1 MEEKT
6 PVGSNAPIEESTEKK
21 TSPAGSSSASPAP
34 IEETSDVVDTA
45 SADTGAESAP
55 AAGGSASP
63 APAGSSSPSAASIA
77 ESADVVD
84 SASADASTKSADAST
99 KSADAGEESAPAAPS
114 AGGSAS
120 PASIE
125 ESAGVVDA
133 ASADTGAESAPAG
146 SSSASP
152 APIEE
157 STGAEETASADEVS
171 DSAAEA
177 VPDEEEDENAQWEA
191 YEREQAEIEESR
203 RKPGKYRWVMKQDDM
218 REAMLALEKAK
229 GRYRMYTIAAY
240 VMCVFAL
247 VPAAD
252 FILTRSAFSM
262 IAAFAAVA
270 LGFWIHGITSR
281 AARGAMKQMNPRGI
295 KFSIEAKKH
304 GLQVSDMV
312 NKASLMPYSF
322 FKAAYETEDYL
333 SLVTVKN
340 SALHIKRDELSAS
353 YRALREKLQQELG
366 EHFVSKKIQKNK

>member
-21 TSPAGSSSASPAP
+21 TSPAAGNSPSAAP
-34 IEETSDVVDTA
+34 IEESIDA
-45 SADTGAESAP
+45 AE
-55 AAGGSASP
+55 
-63 APAGSSSPSAASIA
+63 AASTDASA
-77 ESADVVD
+77 ESAD
-84 SASADASTKSADAST
+84 A
-99 KSADAGEESAPAAPS
+99 
-114 AGGSAS
+114 
-120 PASIE
+120 
-125 ESAGVVDA
+125 
-133 ASADTGAESAPAG
+133 GAESAPAG

-157 STGAEETASADEVS
+157 SIDAVDAASTDASAESAGAEETASADEA
-171 DSAAEA
+171 SAAEA

-247 VPAAD
+247 FPAAD

-340 SALHIKRDELSAS
+340 SALHIKRDEGSAS

>member
-21 TSPAGSSSASPAP
+21 TSPAGSN
-34 IEETSDVVDTA
+34 
-45 SADTGAESAP
+45 
-55 AAGGSASP
+55 
-63 APAGSSSPSAASIA
+63 SPSAASIA
-77 ESADVVD
+77 ESADAVD
-84 SASADASTKSADAST
+84 TAST
-99 KSADAGEESAPAAPS
+99 
-114 AGGSAS
+114 
-120 PASIE
+120 
-125 ESAGVVDA
+125 
-133 ASADTGAESAPAG
+133 DTGAESAPAG

-152 APIEE
+152 ASIAETADVVD
-157 STGAEETASADEVS
+157 SASADAGAKSAGAEETASADEA
-171 DSAAEA
+171 SAAEA

-229 GRYRMYTIAAY
+229 GRYRMYNIAAY

-340 SALHIKRDELSAS
+340 SALHIKRDEGSAS

>member
-21 TSPAGSSSASPAP
+21 TSPAGSN
-34 IEETSDVVDTA
+34 
-45 SADTGAESAP
+45 
-55 AAGGSASP
+55 
-63 APAGSSSPSAASIA
+63 SPSAASIA
-77 ESADVVD
+77 ESADAVD
-84 SASADASTKSADAST
+84 TAST
-99 KSADAGEESAPAAPS
+99 
-114 AGGSAS
+114 
-120 PASIE
+120 
-125 ESAGVVDA
+125 
-133 ASADTGAESAPAG
+133 DTGAESAPAG

-152 APIEE
+152 APIAE
-157 STGAEETASADEVS
+157 SAGAVDAASADAGAKSAGAEETASADEA
-171 DSAAEA
+171 SAAEA
-177 VPDEEEDENAQWEA
+177 VPDGEEDENAQWEA

-252 FILTRSAFSM
+252 FILTRSVFSM

-340 SALHIKRDELSAS
+340 SALHIKRDEGSAS

>member
-21 TSPAGSSSASPAP
+21 TSPAGSNSPSAAP
-34 IEETSDVVDTA
+34 IEGTSDVVDTA

-55 AAGGSASP
+55 AGSSSASP
-63 APAGSSSPSAASIA
+63 
-77 ESADVVD
+77 
-84 SASADASTKSADAST
+84 T
-99 KSADAGEESAPAAPS
+99 PAA
-114 AGGSAS
+114 G
-120 PASIE
+120 
-125 ESAGVVDA
+125 D
-133 ASADTGAESAPAG
+133 
-146 SSSASP
+146 SASP

-157 STGAEETASADEVS
+157 SAGAVDAASADEA
-171 DSAAEA
+171 SAAEA

-252 FILTRSAFSM
+252 FILTRSVFSM

-340 SALHIKRDELSAS
+340 SALHIKRDEGSAS

>member
-21 TSPAGSSSASPAP
+21 TSPAGSNSPSAAPAGSSSASPAP
-34 IEETSDVVDTA
+34 IEESIDA
-45 SADTGAESAP
+45 AE
-55 AAGGSASP
+55 AA
-63 APAGSSSPSAASIA
+63 
-77 ESADVVD
+77 
-84 SASADASTKSADAST
+84 SADAST
-99 KSADAGEESAPAAPS
+99 KSADAGEESAPAAPA
-114 AGGSAS
+114 AGDSAS
-120 PASIE
+120 PASIAE
-125 ESAGVVDA
+125 TADVVDS
-133 ASADTGAESAPAG
+133 ASADAGAKSA
-146 SSSASP
+146 
-152 APIEE
+152 
-157 STGAEETASADEVS
+157 GAVDTASADEA
-171 DSAAEA
+171 SAAEA
-177 VPDEEEDENAQWEA
+177 VPDGEEDENAQWEA

-247 VPAAD
+247 FPAAD
-252 FILTRSAFSM
+252 FILTRSVFSM

-340 SALHIKRDELSAS
+340 SALHIKRDEGSAS

>member
-21 TSPAGSSSASPAP
+21 TSPAGSN
-34 IEETSDVVDTA
+34 
-45 SADTGAESAP
+45 
-55 AAGGSASP
+55 
-63 APAGSSSPSAASIA
+63 SPSAASIA
-77 ESADVVD
+77 ESADAVDTASTDTGAESAPEGSSSASPASIAETADVVD
-84 SASADASTKSADAST
+84 SASADAGAKSA
-99 KSADAGEESAPAAPS
+99 
-114 AGGSAS
+114 
-120 PASIE
+120 
-125 ESAGVVDA
+125 
-133 ASADTGAESAPAG
+133 
-146 SSSASP
+146 
-152 APIEE
+152 
-157 STGAEETASADEVS
+157 GAEETASADEA
-171 DSAAEA
+171 SAAEA

-229 GRYRMYTIAAY
+229 GRYRMYNIAAY

-340 SALHIKRDELSAS
+340 SALHIKRDEGSAS

>member
-21 TSPAGSSSASPAP
+21 TSPAGSNSPSA
-34 IEETSDVVDTA
+34 
-45 SADTGAESAP
+45 
-55 AAGGSASP
+55 
-63 APAGSSSPSAASIA
+63 APAGSSSPSAAPIE
-77 ESADVVD
+77 ESAG
-84 SASADASTKSADAST
+84 AAEAASTDAST
-99 KSADAGEESAPAAPS
+99 KSADAGEESAPAAP
-114 AGGSAS
+114 AGSSSAS
-120 PASIE
+120 PASIAE
-125 ESAGVVDA
+125 TADVVDS
-133 ASADTGAESAPAG
+133 ASADTGAESA
-146 SSSASP
+146 
-152 APIEE
+152 
-157 STGAEETASADEVS
+157 GAEETASADEA
-171 DSAAEA
+171 SAAEA
-177 VPDEEEDENAQWEA
+177 VPDGEEDENAQWEA

-229 GRYRMYTIAAY
+229 GRYRMYNIAAY

-247 VPAAD
+247 FPAAD
-252 FILTRSAFSM
+252 FILTRSVFSM

-340 SALHIKRDELSAS
+340 SALHIKRDEGSAS

>member
-21 TSPAGSSSASPAP
+21 TSPAGSNSPSA
-34 IEETSDVVDTA
+34 
-45 SADTGAESAP
+45 
-55 AAGGSASP
+55 
-63 APAGSSSPSAASIA
+63 APAGSSSPSAAPIE
-77 ESADVVD
+77 ESAG
-84 SASADASTKSADAST
+84 AAEAASTDAST
-99 KSADAGEESAPAAPS
+99 KSADAGEESAPAAPA
-114 AGGSAS
+114 AGDSAS
-120 PASIE
+120 PASIAETADVVDSASTDVSAESTDAGE
-125 ESAGVVDA
+125 ESAD
-133 ASADTGAESAPAG
+133 ASAEAAPDG
-146 SSSASP
+146 
-152 APIEE
+152 
-157 STGAEETASADEVS
+157 
-171 DSAAEA
+171 
-177 VPDEEEDENAQWEA
+177 EEDENAQWEA

-247 VPAAD
+247 FPAAD
-252 FILTRSAFSM
+252 FILTRSVFSM
-262 IAAFAAVA
+262 MAAFAAVA

-340 SALHIKRDELSAS
+340 SALHIKRDEGSAS

>member
-21 TSPAGSSSASPAP
+21 TSPA
-34 IEETSDVVDTA
+34 
-45 SADTGAESAP
+45 
-55 AAGGSASP
+55 
-63 APAGSSSPSAASIA
+63 PAGSSSPSPAPAGSNSPSAAPAAGGSPSATPIA
-77 ESADVVD
+77 ETADVVD
-84 SASADASTKSADAST
+84 TASTDAST
-99 KSADAGEESAPAAPS
+99 KSADAGEESAPAAPA
-114 AGGSAS
+114 AGDSAS
-120 PASIE
+120 PASIAE
-125 ESAGVVDA
+125 TADVVDS
-133 ASADTGAESAPAG
+133 ASADAGAKSA
-146 SSSASP
+146 
-152 APIEE
+152 
-157 STGAEETASADEVS
+157 GAEETASADEA
-171 DSAAEA
+171 SAAEA

-252 FILTRSAFSM
+252 FILTRSVFSM
-262 IAAFAAVA
+262 MAAFAAVG
-270 LGFWIHGITSR
+270 LGIWIKGITSR

-340 SALHIKRDELSAS
+340 SALHIKRDEGSAS

>member
-21 TSPAGSSSASPAP
+21 TSPSA
-34 IEETSDVVDTA
+34 
-45 SADTGAESAP
+45 AP

-63 APAGSSSPSAASIA
+63 APAGSSSASPAPI
-77 ESADVVD
+77 EGTSDVVD
-84 SASADASTKSADAST
+84 TAST
-99 KSADAGEESAPAAPS
+99 
-114 AGGSAS
+114 
-120 PASIE
+120 
-125 ESAGVVDA
+125 
-133 ASADTGAESAPAG
+133 DTGAESTDAAPAAAPAG

-152 APIEE
+152 TPIAE
-157 STGAEETASADEVS
+157 SADAEETASADEA
-171 DSAAEA
+171 SAPEA
-177 VPDEEEDENAQWEA
+177 APDEEEDENAQWEA

-252 FILTRSAFSM
+252 FILTRSVFSM
-262 IAAFAAVA
+262 MAAFAAA
-270 LGFWIHGITSR
+270 GLGIWIKGITSR

-340 SALHIKRDELSAS
+340 SALHIKRDEGSAS

>member
-21 TSPAGSSSASPAP
+21 TSPAPAP
-34 IEETSDVVDTA
+34 AGSNSPSATPIAESAGAVDTA
-45 SADTGAESAP
+45 SADA
-55 AAGGSASP
+55 
-63 APAGSSSPSAASIA
+63 
-77 ESADVVD
+77 
-84 SASADASTKSADAST
+84 
-99 KSADAGEESAPAAPS
+99 
-114 AGGSAS
+114 
-120 PASIE
+120 
-125 ESAGVVDA
+125 
-133 ASADTGAESAPAG
+133 GAESAPAG

-152 APIEE
+152 TPAAGGSPSAASIAE
-157 STGAEETASADEVS
+157 SAGAVDAASTDASAESADAEETASADEA
-171 DSAAEA
+171 SAAEA

-229 GRYRMYTIAAY
+229 GRYRMYNIVSY

-252 FILTRSAFSM
+252 FILTRSVFSM

-340 SALHIKRDELSAS
+340 SALHIKRDEGSAS

>member
-21 TSPAGSSSASPAP
+21 TSPAGSN
-34 IEETSDVVDTA
+34 
-45 SADTGAESAP
+45 
-55 AAGGSASP
+55 
-63 APAGSSSPSAASIA
+63 SPSAASIA
-77 ESADVVD
+77 ESADAVD
-84 SASADASTKSADAST
+84 TAST
-99 KSADAGEESAPAAPS
+99 
-114 AGGSAS
+114 
-120 PASIE
+120 
-125 ESAGVVDA
+125 
-133 ASADTGAESAPAG
+133 DTGAESAPAG

-152 APIEE
+152 APIAE
-157 STGAEETASADEVS
+157 SAGAVDAASTDASAESAGAVDTASADEA
-171 DSAAEA
+171 SAAEA
-177 VPDEEEDENAQWEA
+177 APDEEEDENAQWEA

-218 REAMLALEKAK
+218 REAMLALAKAK
-229 GRYRMYTIAAY
+229 GRYRMYNIAAY

-252 FILTRSAFSM
+252 FILTRSVFSM

-340 SALHIKRDELSAS
+340 SALHIKRDEGSAS

>member
-21 TSPAGSSSASPAP
+21 TSPAPAGSSSASPA
-34 IEETSDVVDTA
+34 
-45 SADTGAESAP
+45 
-55 AAGGSASP
+55 
-63 APAGSSSPSAASIA
+63 SIA
-77 ESADVVD
+77 ETADVVD
-84 SASADASTKSADAST
+84 AASTDAST
-99 KSADAGEESAPAAPS
+99 KSADAGEESAPAAPA
-114 AGGSAS
+114 AGGSPSA
-120 PASIE
+120 ASIA
-125 ESAGVVDA
+125 ESAGAVDA
-133 ASADTGAESAPAG
+133 ASADAGAKSA
-146 SSSASP
+146 
-152 APIEE
+152 
-157 STGAEETASADEVS
+157 GAEETASADEA
-171 DSAAEA
+171 SAAEA
-177 VPDEEEDENAQWEA
+177 APDGEEDENAQWEA

-252 FILTRSAFSM
+252 FILTRSVFSM

-340 SALHIKRDELSAS
+340 SALHIKRDEGSAS

>member
-6 PVGSNAPIEESTEKK
+6 PVGSNAPIEEPTEKK
-21 TSPAGSSSASPAP
+21 TSPA
-34 IEETSDVVDTA
+34 
-45 SADTGAESAP
+45 
-55 AAGGSASP
+55 P
-63 APAGSSSPSAASIA
+63 APAGRSSPSAAPIEESAGAVDAASTDVSA
-77 ESADVVD
+77 ES
-84 SASADASTKSADAST
+84 T
-99 KSADAGEESAPAAPS
+99 DAGEESAPAAPA
-114 AGGSAS
+114 AG
-120 PASIE
+120 
-125 ESAGVVDA
+125 D
-133 ASADTGAESAPAG
+133 
-146 SSSASP
+146 SASP
-152 APIEE
+152 APAGSNSPSATPIEE
-157 STGAEETASADEVS
+157 SAGAEETASADEA
-171 DSAAEA
+171 SAAEA

-252 FILTRSAFSM
+252 FILTRSVFSM

-340 SALHIKRDELSAS
+340 SALHIKRDEGSAS

>member
-21 TSPAGSSSASPAP
+21 TSPSPAP
-34 IEETSDVVDTA
+34 AGSNSP
-45 SADTGAESAP
+45 SAAP
-55 AAGGSASP
+55 AAGGS
-63 APAGSSSPSAASIA
+63 PSATPIA
-77 ESADVVD
+77 ESAGAVD
-84 SASADASTKSADAST
+84 AASADASTKSADA
-99 KSADAGEESAPAAPS
+99 
-114 AGGSAS
+114 
-120 PASIE
+120 
-125 ESAGVVDA
+125 
-133 ASADTGAESAPAG
+133 GAESAPAG

-152 APIEE
+152 TPAAGGSPSAASIAE
-157 STGAEETASADEVS
+157 SAGAVDAASTDASAESADAEETASADEA
-171 DSAAEA
+171 SAAEA
-177 VPDEEEDENAQWEA
+177 VPDGEEDENAQWEA

-229 GRYRMYTIAAY
+229 GRYRMYNIAAY

-252 FILTRSAFSM
+252 FILTRSVFSM

-322 FKAAYETEDYL
+322 FKSAYETEDYL

-340 SALHIKRDELSAS
+340 SALHIKRDEGSAS

>member
-34 IEETSDVVDTA
+34 AGSNSPSPTPIAE
-45 SADTGAESAP
+45 SADAVDAASTDASTKSADAGAESAPAAP

-63 APAGSSSPSAASIA
+63 ASIA
-77 ESADVVD
+77 ETAGAVD
-84 SASADASTKSADAST
+84 AASTDVSAEST
-99 KSADAGEESAPAAPS
+99 DAGEESAD
-114 AGGSAS
+114 AS
-120 PASIE
+120 
-125 ESAGVVDA
+125 
-133 ASADTGAESAPAG
+133 
-146 SSSASP
+146 
-152 APIEE
+152 
-157 STGAEETASADEVS
+157 
-171 DSAAEA
+171 AEA

-247 VPAAD
+247 FPAAD
-252 FILTRSAFSM
+252 FILTRSVFSM
-262 IAAFAAVA
+262 MAAFAAVA

-340 SALHIKRDELSAS
+340 SALHIKRDEGSAS

>member
-21 TSPAGSSSASPAP
+21 TSPAGSNSPSAAP
-34 IEETSDVVDTA
+34 IEGTSDVVDTA

-55 AAGGSASP
+55 A
-63 APAGSSSPSAASIA
+63 GSSSPSAAPIA
-77 ESADVVD
+77 ESA
-84 SASADASTKSADAST
+84 
-99 KSADAGEESAPAAPS
+99 
-114 AGGSAS
+114 
-120 PASIE
+120 
-125 ESAGVVDA
+125 
-133 ASADTGAESAPAG
+133 GAV
-146 SSSASP
+146 
-152 APIEE
+152 
-157 STGAEETASADEVS
+157 ETASADEA
-171 DSAAEA
+171 SAAEA
-177 VPDEEEDENAQWEA
+177 VPDEEDENAQWEA

-252 FILTRSAFSM
+252 FILTRSVFSM
-262 IAAFAAVA
+262 IAAFAAA
-270 LGFWIHGITSR
+270 GLGIWIKGITSR

-340 SALHIKRDELSAS
+340 SALHIKRDEGSAS

>member
-21 TSPAGSSSASPAP
+21 TSPAGSNSPSAAPAAGGSPSATP
-34 IEETSDVVDTA
+34 IAESAGAVDTA
-45 SADTGAESAP
+45 SADASTESADAGAESAP
-55 AAGGSASP
+55 AAPAAGDSASP
-63 APAGSSSPSAASIA
+63 ASIA
-77 ESADVVD
+77 ETADVVD
-84 SASADASTKSADAST
+84 SASTDA
-99 KSADAGEESAPAAPS
+99 
-114 AGGSAS
+114 
-120 PASIE
+120 
-125 ESAGVVDA
+125 
-133 ASADTGAESAPAG
+133 GAESAD
-146 SSSASP
+146 
-152 APIEE
+152 
-157 STGAEETASADEVS
+157 AEETASADEV
-171 DSAAEA
+171 SAAEA

-229 GRYRMYTIAAY
+229 GRYRMYNIVSY

-340 SALHIKRDELSAS
+340 SALHIKRDEGSAS

>member
-21 TSPAGSSSASPAP
+21 TSPAGSNSPSA
-34 IEETSDVVDTA
+34 
-45 SADTGAESAP
+45 
-55 AAGGSASP
+55 
-63 APAGSSSPSAASIA
+63 APAGSSSPSAAPIA
-77 ESADVVD
+77 ESAG
-84 SASADASTKSADAST
+84 A
-99 KSADAGEESAPAAPS
+99 
-114 AGGSAS
+114 
-120 PASIE
+120 
-125 ESAGVVDA
+125 VDA
-133 ASADTGAESAPAG
+133 ASTDTGVESAPAG

-152 APIEE
+152 APAGSNSPSPASIAE
-157 STGAEETASADEVS
+157 SADAEETASADEA
-171 DSAAEA
+171 SAAEA

-252 FILTRSAFSM
+252 FILTRSVFSM

-340 SALHIKRDELSAS
+340 SALHIKRDEGSAS

>member
-21 TSPAGSSSASPAP
+21 TSPAGSN
-34 IEETSDVVDTA
+34 
-45 SADTGAESAP
+45 
-55 AAGGSASP
+55 
-63 APAGSSSPSAASIA
+63 SPSATPIA
-77 ESADVVD
+77 ESAGAVD
-84 SASADASTKSADAST
+84 AASTDAST
-99 KSADAGEESAPAAPS
+99 KSADAGEESAPAAPA
-114 AGGSAS
+114 AGDSAS
-120 PASIE
+120 PASIAE
-125 ESAGVVDA
+125 TADVVDS
-133 ASADTGAESAPAG
+133 ASADAGAKSAD
-146 SSSASP
+146 
-152 APIEE
+152 
-157 STGAEETASADEVS
+157 AEETASADEA
-171 DSAAEA
+171 SAAEA
-177 VPDEEEDENAQWEA
+177 APDEEEDENAQWEA

-247 VPAAD
+247 FPAAD
-252 FILTRSAFSM
+252 FILTRSVFSM

-340 SALHIKRDELSAS
+340 SALHIKRDEGSAS

>member
-21 TSPAGSSSASPAP
+21 TSPAGSSSASPA
-34 IEETSDVVDTA
+34 
-45 SADTGAESAP
+45 
-55 AAGGSASP
+55 
-63 APAGSSSPSAASIA
+63 SIA
-77 ESADVVD
+77 ETADVVD
-84 SASADASTKSADAST
+84 SASADAST
-99 KSADAGEESAPAAPS
+99 KSADAGEESAPAAPA
-114 AGGSAS
+114 AGGSPSA
-120 PASIE
+120 ASIAE
-125 ESAGVVDA
+125 TAGAVDA
-133 ASADTGAESAPAG
+133 ASADVSAESTDAGEESAPAG
-146 SSSASP
+146 SNSPSAASI
-152 APIEE
+152 AE
-157 STGAEETASADEVS
+157 SADAEETASADEA
-171 DSAAEA
+171 SAAEA

-203 RKPGKYRWVMKQDDM
+203 RRPGKYRWVMKQDDM

-252 FILTRSAFSM
+252 FILTRSVFSM

-340 SALHIKRDELSAS
+340 SALHIKRDEGSAS

>member
-21 TSPAGSSSASPAP
+21 TSPAGSNSPSAAP
-34 IEETSDVVDTA
+34 IAESAGAVDAA
-45 SADTGAESAP
+45 SADVSAESTDAGAESAP
-55 AAGGSASP
+55 AAPAAGDSASP
-63 APAGSSSPSAASIA
+63 ASIA
-77 ESADVVD
+77 ETADVVD
-84 SASADASTKSADAST
+84 SASTDVSAEST
-99 KSADAGEESAPAAPS
+99 DAGEESADASAEAAPD
-114 AGGSAS
+114 G
-120 PASIE
+120 
-125 ESAGVVDA
+125 
-133 ASADTGAESAPAG
+133 
-146 SSSASP
+146 
-152 APIEE
+152 
-157 STGAEETASADEVS
+157 
-171 DSAAEA
+171 
-177 VPDEEEDENAQWEA
+177 EEDENAQWEA

-247 VPAAD
+247 FPAAD
-252 FILTRSAFSM
+252 FILTRSVFSM

-340 SALHIKRDELSAS
+340 SALHIKRDEGSAS

>member
-21 TSPAGSSSASPAP
+21 TSPSAAPAAGSSPSAAP

-55 AAGGSASP
+55 A
-63 APAGSSSPSAASIA
+63 
-77 ESADVVD
+77 
-84 SASADASTKSADAST
+84 
-99 KSADAGEESAPAAPS
+99 
-114 AGGSAS
+114 
-120 PASIE
+120 
-125 ESAGVVDA
+125 
-133 ASADTGAESAPAG
+133 G

-152 APIEE
+152 TPIAE
-157 STGAEETASADEVS
+157 SAGAVDAASTDEA
-171 DSAAEA
+171 SAAEA
-177 VPDEEEDENAQWEA
+177 APDEEEDENAQWEA

-252 FILTRSAFSM
+252 FILTRSVFSM

-340 SALHIKRDELSAS
+340 SALHIKRDEGSAS

>member
-21 TSPAGSSSASPAP
+21 TSPAGSNSASAAP
-34 IEETSDVVDTA
+34 
-45 SADTGAESAP
+45 
-55 AAGGSASP
+55 
-63 APAGSSSPSAASIA
+63 IA

-84 SASADASTKSADAST
+84 SASADASTKSADA
-99 KSADAGEESAPAAPS
+99 GEESAPAAPAAGSSPS
-114 AGGSAS
+114 AA
-120 PASIE
+120 PI
-125 ESAGVVDA
+125 
-133 ASADTGAESAPAG
+133 AESA
-146 SSSASP
+146 
-152 APIEE
+152 
-157 STGAEETASADEVS
+157 GAEETASADEA
-171 DSAAEA
+171 SAAEA

-252 FILTRSAFSM
+252 FILTRSVFSM

-340 SALHIKRDELSAS
+340 SALHIKRDEGSAS

>member
-21 TSPAGSSSASPAP
+21 TSPSA
-34 IEETSDVVDTA
+34 
-45 SADTGAESAP
+45 
-55 AAGGSASP
+55 
-63 APAGSSSPSAASIA
+63 APAGSSSPSAAPIEESAGAVDAASTDVSA
-77 ESADVVD
+77 ESAGAVD
-84 SASADASTKSADAST
+84 TAST
-99 KSADAGEESAPAAPS
+99 DAGEESAD
-114 AGGSAS
+114 AS
-120 PASIE
+120 
-125 ESAGVVDA
+125 
-133 ASADTGAESAPAG
+133 
-146 SSSASP
+146 
-152 APIEE
+152 
-157 STGAEETASADEVS
+157 
-171 DSAAEA
+171 AEA

-247 VPAAD
+247 IPAVD
-252 FILTRSAFSM
+252 FIRTRGVFSM
-262 IAAFAAVA
+262 IAAFAAA
-270 LGFWIHGITSR
+270 GLGIWIKGITNR

-340 SALHIKRDELSAS
+340 SALHIKRDEGSAS

>member
-21 TSPAGSSSASPAP
+21 TSPAGSNSPSA
-34 IEETSDVVDTA
+34 
-45 SADTGAESAP
+45 
-55 AAGGSASP
+55 
-63 APAGSSSPSAASIA
+63 APAGSSSPSAAPIE
-77 ESADVVD
+77 ESAG
-84 SASADASTKSADAST
+84 AAEAASTDAST
-99 KSADAGEESAPAAPS
+99 KSADAGEESAPAAPA
-114 AGGSAS
+114 AGDSAS
-120 PASIE
+120 PASIAE
-125 ESAGVVDA
+125 TADVVDS
-133 ASADTGAESAPAG
+133 ASADAGAKSA
-146 SSSASP
+146 
-152 APIEE
+152 
-157 STGAEETASADEVS
+157 GAEETASADEA
-171 DSAAEA
+171 SAAEA
-177 VPDEEEDENAQWEA
+177 VPDGEEDENAQWEA

-252 FILTRSAFSM
+252 FILTRSVFSM
-262 IAAFAAVA
+262 MAAFAAVA

-340 SALHIKRDELSAS
+340 SALHIKRDEGSAS

>member
-21 TSPAGSSSASPAP
+21 TSPSA
-34 IEETSDVVDTA
+34 
-45 SADTGAESAP
+45 AP
-55 AAGGSASP
+55 AAGGS
-63 APAGSSSPSAASIA
+63 PSATPIE
-77 ESADVVD
+77 ESAGAVD
-84 SASADASTKSADAST
+84 AASTDASAE
-99 KSADAGEESAPAAPS
+99 SADAGEESAPA
-114 AGGSAS
+114 GSNSPS
-120 PASIE
+120 PASIAE
-125 ESAGVVDA
+125 TTDVVDS
-133 ASADTGAESAPAG
+133 ASADAGAKSA
-146 SSSASP
+146 
-152 APIEE
+152 
-157 STGAEETASADEVS
+157 GAEETASADEA
-171 DSAAEA
+171 SAAEA

-247 VPAAD
+247 FPAAD

-340 SALHIKRDELSAS
+340 SALHIKRDEGSAS

>member
-21 TSPAGSSSASPAP
+21 TSPAPAGSSSASAAP
-34 IEETSDVVDTA
+34 
-45 SADTGAESAP
+45 
-55 AAGGSASP
+55 
-63 APAGSSSPSAASIA
+63 IA
-77 ESADVVD
+77 ESAG
-84 SASADASTKSADAST
+84 A
-99 KSADAGEESAPAAPS
+99 
-114 AGGSAS
+114 
-120 PASIE
+120 
-125 ESAGVVDA
+125 VDA
-133 ASADTGAESAPAG
+133 ASTDVSAESTDAGAESAPAG
-146 SSSASP
+146 SNSPSAT
-152 APIEE
+152 PIEE
-157 STGAEETASADEVS
+157 SAGAEETASADEA
-171 DSAAEA
+171 SASEA
-177 VPDEEEDENAQWEA
+177 APDEEEDENAQWEA

-247 VPAAD
+247 FPAAD

-262 IAAFAAVA
+262 MAAFAAA
-270 LGFWIHGITSR
+270 GLGIWIKGITSR

-340 SALHIKRDELSAS
+340 SALHIKRDEGSAS

>member
-34 IEETSDVVDTA
+34 
-45 SADTGAESAP
+45 
-55 AAGGSASP
+55 
-63 APAGSSSPSAASIA
+63 
-77 ESADVVD
+77 
-84 SASADASTKSADAST
+84 
-99 KSADAGEESAPAAPS
+99 
-114 AGGSAS
+114 
-120 PASIE
+120 
-125 ESAGVVDA
+125 
-133 ASADTGAESAPAG
+133 AG

-152 APIEE
+152 TPIAE
-157 STGAEETASADEVS
+157 SAGAVDAASTDEA
-171 DSAAEA
+171 SAAEA

-252 FILTRSAFSM
+252 FILTRSVFSM

-340 SALHIKRDELSAS
+340 SALHIKRDEGSAS

>member
-21 TSPAGSSSASPAP
+21 TSPAGSN
-34 IEETSDVVDTA
+34 
-45 SADTGAESAP
+45 
-55 AAGGSASP
+55 
-63 APAGSSSPSAASIA
+63 SPSA
-77 ESADVVD
+77 
-84 SASADASTKSADAST
+84 
-99 KSADAGEESAPAAPS
+99 
-114 AGGSAS
+114 
-120 PASIE
+120 
-125 ESAGVVDA
+125 
-133 ASADTGAESAPAG
+133 APAG

-157 STGAEETASADEVS
+157 SIDAAEAASTDASTKSADAGAESAPAAPAAGDSPSAASIAETADVVDSASADEA
-171 DSAAEA
+171 SAAEA

-247 VPAAD
+247 FPAAD

-340 SALHIKRDELSAS
+340 SALHIKRDEGSAS

>member
-21 TSPAGSSSASPAP
+21 TSPAGSSS
-34 IEETSDVVDTA
+34 
-45 SADTGAESAP
+45 
-55 AAGGSASP
+55 
-63 APAGSSSPSAASIA
+63 PSAASIA
-77 ESADVVD
+77 ETADVVD
-84 SASADASTKSADAST
+84 TASTDAST
-99 KSADAGEESAPAAPS
+99 KSADAGEESAPAAPA
-114 AGGSAS
+114 AGDSAS
-120 PASIE
+120 PASIA
-125 ESAGVVDA
+125 ESADVVDT
-133 ASADTGAESAPAG
+133 ASADAGAKSA
-146 SSSASP
+146 
-152 APIEE
+152 
-157 STGAEETASADEVS
+157 GAEETASADEA
-171 DSAAEA
+171 SAAEA
-177 VPDEEEDENAQWEA
+177 APDEEEDENAQWEA

-247 VPAAD
+247 FPAAD
-252 FILTRSAFSM
+252 FILTRSVFSM

-340 SALHIKRDELSAS
+340 SALHIKRDEGSAS

>member
-21 TSPAGSSSASPAP
+21 TSPAPAGSNSPSAAPIEGTSDAVDTASADAGAESAPAGSGSASPAP
-34 IEETSDVVDTA
+34 IEESIDA
-45 SADTGAESAP
+45 AEA
-55 AAGGSASP
+55 
-63 APAGSSSPSAASIA
+63 
-77 ESADVVD
+77 
-84 SASADASTKSADAST
+84 ASADASTKF
-99 KSADAGEESAPAAPS
+99 ADAGEESAPAAPA
-114 AGGSAS
+114 AGDSAS
-120 PASIE
+120 PASIAE
-125 ESAGVVDA
+125 TADVVDS
-133 ASADTGAESAPAG
+133 ASADAGAKSAD
-146 SSSASP
+146 
-152 APIEE
+152 
-157 STGAEETASADEVS
+157 AEETASADEAF
-171 DSAAEA
+171 AAEA
-177 VPDEEEDENAQWEA
+177 VPDGEEDENAQWEA

-340 SALHIKRDELSAS
+340 SALHIKRDEGSAS

>member
-21 TSPAGSSSASPAP
+21 TSPAPAGSSSPSPAP
-34 IEETSDVVDTA
+34 AGSNSPSAAPIEGTSDVVDTA

-55 AAGGSASP
+55 A
-63 APAGSSSPSAASIA
+63 GSSS
-77 ESADVVD
+77 
-84 SASADASTKSADAST
+84 ASA
-99 KSADAGEESAPAAPS
+99 
-114 AGGSAS
+114 
-120 PASIE
+120 
-125 ESAGVVDA
+125 
-133 ASADTGAESAPAG
+133 APAG

-152 APIEE
+152 TPI
-157 STGAEETASADEVS
+157 AETADAVDAASADEA
-171 DSAAEA
+171 SAAEA

-252 FILTRSAFSM
+252 FILTRSVFSM
-262 IAAFAAVA
+262 MAAFAAVA

-340 SALHIKRDELSAS
+340 SALHIKRDEGSAS

>member
-6 PVGSNAPIEESTEKK
+6 PVGSNAPIEELTEKK
-21 TSPAGSSSASPAP
+21 TSPA
-34 IEETSDVVDTA
+34 
-45 SADTGAESAP
+45 P
-55 AAGGSASP
+55 AAGGSPSA
-63 APAGSSSPSAASIA
+63 APAGSNLPSATPIA
-77 ESADVVD
+77 ESAGAVDAASTDASTKSADVVD
-84 SASADASTKSADAST
+84 SASADAGAKSAD
-99 KSADAGEESAPAAPS
+99 
-114 AGGSAS
+114 
-120 PASIE
+120 
-125 ESAGVVDA
+125 
-133 ASADTGAESAPAG
+133 
-146 SSSASP
+146 
-152 APIEE
+152 
-157 STGAEETASADEVS
+157 AEETASADEA
-171 DSAAEA
+171 SAAEA

-252 FILTRSAFSM
+252 FILTRSVFSM
-262 IAAFAAVA
+262 MAAFAAVA

-340 SALHIKRDELSAS
+340 SALHIKRDEGSAS

>member
-21 TSPAGSSSASPAP
+21 TSPAGSSSASPAS
-34 IEETSDVVDTA
+34 IAETADAVD
-45 SADTGAESAP
+45 
-55 AAGGSASP
+55 
-63 APAGSSSPSAASIA
+63 AASTDASA
-77 ESADVVD
+77 ESADA
-84 SASADASTKSADAST
+84 SAESADA
-99 KSADAGEESAPAAPS
+99 
-114 AGGSAS
+114 
-120 PASIE
+120 
-125 ESAGVVDA
+125 
-133 ASADTGAESAPAG
+133 GAESAPAG
-146 SSSASP
+146 SSSASAAP
-152 APIEE
+152 AGSSSASPASI
-157 STGAEETASADEVS
+157 AETADAIDAASADEVS

-252 FILTRSAFSM
+252 FILTRSVFSM
-262 IAAFAAVA
+262 MAAFAAA
-270 LGFWIHGITSR
+270 GLGIWIKGITSR

-340 SALHIKRDELSAS
+340 SALHIKRDEGSAS

>member
-34 IEETSDVVDTA
+34 
-45 SADTGAESAP
+45 
-55 AAGGSASP
+55 
-63 APAGSSSPSAASIA
+63 
-77 ESADVVD
+77 
-84 SASADASTKSADAST
+84 
-99 KSADAGEESAPAAPS
+99 
-114 AGGSAS
+114 
-120 PASIE
+120 
-125 ESAGVVDA
+125 
-133 ASADTGAESAPAG
+133 AG

-152 APIEE
+152 APAAGDSASPAPIEE
-157 STGAEETASADEVS
+157 SIDAAEAASTDAIAESADAEETASADEA
-171 DSAAEA
+171 SAPEA

-252 FILTRSAFSM
+252 FILTRSVFSM
-262 IAAFAAVA
+262 MAAFAAA
-270 LGFWIHGITSR
+270 GLGIWIKGITSR

-340 SALHIKRDELSAS
+340 SALHIKRDEGSAS

>member
-21 TSPAGSSSASPAP
+21 TSPAGSNSPSAAP
-34 IEETSDVVDTA
+34 IEGTSDVVDTA

-55 AAGGSASP
+55 A
-63 APAGSSSPSAASIA
+63 GSSS
-77 ESADVVD
+77 
-84 SASADASTKSADAST
+84 ASA
-99 KSADAGEESAPAAPS
+99 
-114 AGGSAS
+114 
-120 PASIE
+120 ASIE
-125 ESAGVVDA
+125 ESIDA
-133 ASADTGAESAPAG
+133 AEAASTDASAESA
-146 SSSASP
+146 
-152 APIEE
+152 
-157 STGAEETASADEVS
+157 GAEETASADEA
-171 DSAAEA
+171 SAAEA

-252 FILTRSAFSM
+252 FILTRSVFSM
-262 IAAFAAVA
+262 MAAFAAA
-270 LGFWIHGITSR
+270 GLGIWIKGITSR

-340 SALHIKRDELSAS
+340 SALHIKRDEGSAS

>member
-21 TSPAGSSSASPAP
+21 TSPAPAGSNSPSAAPAGSNSPSAAP
-34 IEETSDVVDTA
+34 IEGTSDVVDTA
-45 SADTGAESAP
+45 SADAGAESAP
-55 AAGGSASP
+55 AGSGSASP
-63 APAGSSSPSAASIA
+63 APIEESIDAAEA
-77 ESADVVD
+77 
-84 SASADASTKSADAST
+84 ASADASTKF
-99 KSADAGEESAPAAPS
+99 ADAGEESAPAAPA
-114 AGGSAS
+114 AGDSAS
-120 PASIE
+120 PASIAE
-125 ESAGVVDA
+125 TADVVDS
-133 ASADTGAESAPAG
+133 ASADAGAKSA
-146 SSSASP
+146 
-152 APIEE
+152 
-157 STGAEETASADEVS
+157 GAEETASADEA
-171 DSAAEA
+171 SAAEA

-340 SALHIKRDELSAS
+340 SALHIKRDEGSAS

>member
-6 PVGSNAPIEESTEKK
+6 PVGSNTPIEESTEKK
-21 TSPAGSSSASPAP
+21 TSPAGSSSPSAAPAGSSSASPAP

-45 SADTGAESAP
+45 STDVSAESTD
-55 AAGGSASP
+55 AGEES
-63 APAGSSSPSAASIA
+63 APAGSSSPSATPIA
-77 ESADVVD
+77 ETAGAVD
-84 SASADASTKSADAST
+84 
-99 KSADAGEESAPAAPS
+99 
-114 AGGSAS
+114 
-120 PASIE
+120 
-125 ESAGVVDA
+125 
-133 ASADTGAESAPAG
+133 
-146 SSSASP
+146 
-152 APIEE
+152 
-157 STGAEETASADEVS
+157 TASADEA
-171 DSAAEA
+171 SAAEA

-252 FILTRSAFSM
+252 FILTRSVFSM
-262 IAAFAAVA
+262 MAAFAAVG
-270 LGFWIHGITSR
+270 LGIWIKGITSR

-340 SALHIKRDELSAS
+340 SALHIKRDEGSAS

>member
-34 IEETSDVVDTA
+34 IEESIDAAEAA
-45 SADTGAESAP
+45 SADASTKSADADAES
-55 AAGGSASP
+55 

-77 ESADVVD
+77 ESA
-84 SASADASTKSADAST
+84 
-99 KSADAGEESAPAAPS
+99 
-114 AGGSAS
+114 
-120 PASIE
+120 
-125 ESAGVVDA
+125 
-133 ASADTGAESAPAG
+133 
-146 SSSASP
+146 
-152 APIEE
+152 
-157 STGAEETASADEVS
+157 GAEETASADEA
-171 DSAAEA
+171 SAAEA

-252 FILTRSAFSM
+252 FILTRSVFSM

-340 SALHIKRDELSAS
+340 SALHIKRDEGSAS